1 MPTPTGYLF
10 QTNCYEYSLFFL
22 HVAIKMPYDTKPWST
37 DRNLCSKRHR
47 FESRYSISIIDFYKQ
62 IYGRYQTVSNN
73 LKFYLTSGNKPILKD
88 SPSTFVFA
96 KVPGP
101 KTVWYFFHTQ
111 KYFVYMQYIFVWT
124 TVLIGVGP
132 ETQTSLIRVPLWSH
146 TW

>member
-1 MPTPTGYLF
+1 MTQSHDQPTVIYVQSDIGS
-10 QTNCYEYSLFFL
+10 NR
-22 HVAIKMPYDTKPWST
+22 
-37 DRNLCSKRHR
+37 DR
-47 FESRYSISIIDFYKQ
+47 SISIIDFYKQ

-101 KTVWYFFHTQ
+101 KTVRYFFHTV
-111 KYFVYMQYIFVWT
+111 KYYVYIQYIFVWT

-132 ETQTSLIRVPLWSH
+132 ETQRSLIRAPLWSH
-146 TW
+146 T